1 MPCPLLICY
10 TRDHLRTSVNAE
22 ERETQLQN
30 IVSMGSGRA
39 VNLSDESL
47 NHNTIVS
54 KPSLE
59 RNQTSEPPNSAELPL
74 GGPFVDSSCL
84 GTCPFDY
91 CSVPGEGSKMSL
103 FIKTGK
109 MDLMSESTRMNQKT
123 VKLTFMDR
131 GLCNCYMNMT

>member
-1 MPCPLLICY
+1 MPCSLLICY
-10 TRDHLRTSVNAE
+10 ARDHLGTSVNAE
-22 ERETQLQN
+22 EREAQLQN

-59 RNQTSEPPNSAELPL
+59 RNQTSEPPNSAALPL

-84 GTCPFDY
+84 GTWPFDY

-103 FIKTGK
+103 FHKNRPNGPN
-109 MDLMSESTRMNQKT
+109 E
-123 VKLTFMDR
+123 
-131 GLCNCYMNMT
+131 